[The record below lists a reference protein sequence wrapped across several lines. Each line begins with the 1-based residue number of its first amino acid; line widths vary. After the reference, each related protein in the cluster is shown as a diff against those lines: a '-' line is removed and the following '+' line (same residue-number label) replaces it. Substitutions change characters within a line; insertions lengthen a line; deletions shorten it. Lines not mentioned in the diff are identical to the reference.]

1 MANQVKYPNLQ
12 LEMSDIGTLVVE
24 EMVDR
29 LFDNNSV
36 VTGNLARSITPL
48 TTEVNGDNIIQ
59 NIQLPLYGI
68 YVDGGY
74 ERKKGGMPPVQAI
87 IDWIKQKR
95 ISVPSAMTPV
105 QFAWAVAKNIEKKG
119 QRFKKPKPFIQVSL
133 NDVVTRNL
141 NNIGEAAAL
150 DISDSITNTVNSSP
164 YLEAKQG

>member
-1 MANQVKYPNLQ
+1 MSEPITYPNLQ

-36 VTGNLARSITPL
+36 VTGNLARNIKPGPTEISAEGVITQFI
-48 TTEVNGDNIIQ
+48 T
-59 NIQLPLYGI
+59 LPLYGI
-68 YVDGGY
+68 YVDEGS
-74 ERKKGGMPPVQAI
+74 ERKKGGMPPVRAI

-95 ISVPSAMTPV
+95 ISVPAAMTPT

-133 NDVVTRNL
+133 DDVVERNL
-141 NNIGEAAAL
+141 TNIGEATAL
-150 DISDSITNTVNSSP
+150 DIDNYIEDN
-164 YLEAKQG
+164 YAEIG

>member
-1 MANQVKYPNLQ
+1 MADQIIYPNLQ

-36 VTGNLARSITPL
+36 VTGNLARSIKPGPTDVSAEGVITQPI
-48 TTEVNGDNIIQ
+48 T
-59 NIQLPLYGI
+59 LPLYGI
-68 YVDGGY
+68 YVDEGS
-74 ERKKGGMPPVQAI
+74 ERKKGGMPPVRAI

-95 ISVPSAMTPV
+95 ISVPAAMTPT

-133 NDVVTRNL
+133 NEVVERNL
-141 NNIGEAAAL
+141 TNIGEATAL
-150 DISDSITNTVNSSP
+150 DIDNYIEDN
-164 YLEAKQG
+164 YAEIG

>member
-1 MANQVKYPNLQ
+1 MSEQITYPNLE

-36 VTGNLARSITPL
+36 VTGNLARSIKPGT
-48 TTEVNGDNIIQ
+48 TTEQDGIITQ
-59 NIQLPLYGI
+59 PITLPLYGI
-68 YVDGGY
+68 YVDEGS
-74 ERKKGGMPPVQAI
+74 ERKKGGMPPVRAI

-95 ISVPSAMTPV
+95 ISVPMAMTPT

-133 NDVVTRNL
+133 DAVVERNL
-141 NNIGEAAAL
+141 ANIGTATAL
-150 DISDSITNTVNSSP
+150 DIDEHIEDNYSTI
-164 YLEAKQG
+164 G

>member
-1 MANQVKYPNLQ
+1 MADQIIYPNLQ

-36 VTGNLARSITPL
+36 VTGNLARSIKPGPTDVSAEGVITQPI
-48 TTEVNGDNIIQ
+48 T
-59 NIQLPLYGI
+59 LPLYGI
-68 YVDGGY
+68 YVDEGS
-74 ERKKGGMPPVQAI
+74 ERKKGGMPPVRAI

-95 ISVPSAMTPV
+95 ISVPAAMTPT

-133 NDVVTRNL
+133 DDVVQRNL
-141 NNIGEAAAL
+141 TNIGEAVAL
-150 DISDSITNTVNSSP
+150 DIDDHIEDN
-164 YLEAKQG
+164 YAEIG

>member
-1 MANQVKYPNLQ
+1 MADQITYPNLA

-36 VTGNLARSITPL
+36 VTGNLARSIKPGP
-48 TTEVNGDNIIQ
+48 TTVDQGVITQPIT
-59 NIQLPLYGI
+59 LPLYGI
-68 YVDGGY
+68 YVDEGS
-74 ERKKGGMPPVQAI
+74 ERKKGGMPPVRAI

-95 ISVPSAMTPV
+95 ISVPSAMTPT

-133 NDVVTRNL
+133 NEVVERNL
-141 NNIGEAAAL
+141 TNIGEATAL
-150 DISDSITNTVNSSP
+150 DIDNYIEDN
-164 YLEAKQG
+164 YAEIG

>member
-1 MANQVKYPNLQ
+1 MSEPITYPNLQ

-36 VTGNLARSITPL
+36 VTGNLARSIKPGPTDVSAEGVITQPI
-48 TTEVNGDNIIQ
+48 T
-59 NIQLPLYGI
+59 LPLYGI
-68 YVDGGY
+68 YVDEGS
-74 ERKKGGMPPVQAI
+74 ERKKGGMPPVRAI

-95 ISVPSAMTPV
+95 ISVPAAMTPT

-133 NDVVTRNL
+133 NDVVERNL
-141 NNIGEAAAL
+141 TNIGEATAL
-150 DISDSITNTVNSSP
+150 DIDNYIEDN
-164 YLEAKQG
+164 YAEIG